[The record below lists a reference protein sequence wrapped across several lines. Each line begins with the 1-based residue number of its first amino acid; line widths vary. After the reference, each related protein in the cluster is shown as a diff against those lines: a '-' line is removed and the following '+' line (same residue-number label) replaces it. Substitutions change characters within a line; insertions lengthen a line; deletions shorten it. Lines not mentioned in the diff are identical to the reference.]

1 MAGVADRLRL
11 ELLLQRLDYH
21 LSDLPGARRRQVR
34 REIRANAL
42 AAAADVGLRR
52 AVANLGHPR
61 VLAAGYLAA
70 EGRPLPQF
78 RKGAWWAAA
87 ALAAYVVAA
96 LIFTTGFLD
105 GAEAASDLDRPL
117 TTSFLG
123 AVVEANPG
131 RPSLAITFNAVA
143 LVVPVVVFLL
153 ASRAWRALPP
163 VRRRLAARAG
173 TAQ

>member
-1 MAGVADRLRL
+1 MTGIADRARL
-11 ELLLQRLDYH
+11 ELLLQRLDYA
-21 LSDLPGARRRQVR
+21 LSDLPAARRRQIR

-42 AAAADVGLRR
+42 AAADHVGLGQ

-61 VLAAGYLAA
+61 ALAAGYLAA

-87 ALAAYVVAA
+87 ALALYVGAA
-96 LIFTTGFLD
+96 LAFTIGFLE
-105 GAEAASDLDRPL
+105 GVEAAAGPGRRL

-123 AVVEANPG
+123 AAVEADRGG
-131 RPSLAITFNAVA
+131 RSFAITFNVAA
-143 LVVPVVVFLL
+143 LVGPAVVFLL

-163 VRRRLAARAG
+163 VRRRLAARTG